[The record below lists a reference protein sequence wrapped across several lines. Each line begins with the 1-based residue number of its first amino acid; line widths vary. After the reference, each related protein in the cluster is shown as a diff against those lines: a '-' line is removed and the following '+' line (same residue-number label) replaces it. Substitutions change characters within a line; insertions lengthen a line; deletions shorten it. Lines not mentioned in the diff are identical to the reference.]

1 MRAEDFVG
9 AATRVD
15 IRWTRVYTFE
25 KQLGVSCSMI
35 KAGIKETRKRL
46 SQYLIRVQRGE
57 EIIITKRDEPVAR
70 LVPIRTA
77 PVKSLASHKELR
89 ESIHVK
95 GKPLSQI
102 VIQSREEN
110 F

>member
-1 MRAEDFVG
+1 
-9 AATRVD
+9 
-15 IRWTRVYTFE
+15 
-25 KQLGVSCSMI
+25 MI

-77 PVKSLASHKELR
+77 PAKPLASHKELR
-89 ESIHVK
+89 QSIRAR
-95 GKPLSQI
+95 GKPLSKI